1 MAEFDLDISSSV
13 AAQDVRDKIASV
25 TAQFR
30 DEIEDPVVER
40 YDPTS
45 SAIMSLVFESNNM
58 SLKDLSSYLD
68 QRILPQLRTVEGVGN
83 VNLLGDAQRQIRIA
97 VDPKK
102 LRSFGVGIDQVIN
115 TLKNENVQIPGGAL
129 QQPDSELVVE
139 IQAKVLNPY
148 QFGELII
155 ANKQGT
161 PVYLKQVATI
171 TDSQAE
177 METAAYLNGKSA
189 VAIDIYVVR
198 TPIL

>member
-1 MAEFDLDISSSV
+1 M
-13 AAQDVRDKIASV
+13 
-25 TAQFR
+25 
-30 DEIEDPVVER
+30 
-40 YDPTS
+40 
-45 SAIMSLVFESNNM
+45 
-58 SLKDLSSYLD
+58 
-68 QRILPQLRTVEGVGN
+68 
-83 VNLLGDAQRQIRIA
+83 
-97 VDPKK
+97 
-102 LRSFGVGIDQVIN
+102 
-115 TLKNENVQIPGGAL
+115 

-189 VAIDIYVVR
+189 VAIDILRSADANIVDVVKNAYQVIDRIEQQLPAGTTLKVVVDNSESIQSTIKDVAR
-198 TPIL
+198 TIVEGRYWQLLLYCCFRFFPLYCHYRFNSADCLAWNTNLYLGIWFYYQYDDSTGTLFKYRLTN